1 MIKIL
6 QLAAL
11 TVVISVFFTG
21 CVTMP
26 TPASKVTGSY
36 TSELKYESFDC
47 SKLYVELDSLTKQES
62 RLAVAQ
68 EQRRKTSQ
76 IQAFWTGYGPP
87 DGIEAYRLA
96 KVRGEKDAVRR
107 AMEARKCD
115 ALTTPGTGP
124 QADEPA
130 GIIIGYRLVE
140 GKKDASGNP
149 VFIPI
154 YADKPNKQV
163 VSPE

>member
-1 MIKIL
+1 MIKKL

-11 TVVISVFFTG
+11 VFAVSVFFAG

-26 TPASKVTGSY
+26 TPPSQIAGSY

-47 SKLYVELDSLTKQES
+47 SKLYAELDSLTRQEG

-68 EQRRKTSQ
+68 EQWRKKSLR
-76 IQAFWTGYGPP
+76 QAFWTGYGPS

-107 AMEARKCD
+107 AMETKKCD
-115 ALTTPGTGP
+115 ALTAPGTEP
-124 QADEPA
+124 QAD
-130 GIIIGYRLVE
+130 GFGRRIIGYRSFK
-140 GKKDASGNP
+140 GMTDALGNP

-154 YADKPNKQV
+154 YADEPKK
-163 VSPE
+163 